1 MTNIKIRHA
10 MMDLNVKQYELAKML
25 GISVNTLVR
34 KMREE
39 LPEAEQ
45 DEIIALMKKE
55 RG

>member
-1 MTNIKIRHA
+1 MYNIRIRHA
-10 MMDLNVKQYELAKML
+10 MVDLNVKQYELAKML

-45 DEIIALMKKE
+45 DRIIATMEKE
-55 RG
+55 RR